1 MSGAHRRYGGRDD
14 ADDGD
19 DPALTEVR
27 LAHRVEDRLT
37 KDEILARYLDLV
49 YFGRGAYGV
58 EAAARTWF
66 GTSAAAL
73 TAPQAAL
80 LAGMMRARDLR
91 PPPEGCTGARP
102 GTGFLC
108 REVVDRL
115 AAVVAPGR
123 DRRPVLALAA
133 KRTYRNDAAAGE
145 TALPLGGSVPAATW
159 FDLMSR
165 RTPPPAPIP
174 ETTGQSVDRADDAA
188 GTWES
193 SATVVSPRDGSI
205 SCWSSSPEP
214 SAGSPWA
221 DVSVL
226 SVAVPS
232 GAATVA

>member
-159 FDLMSR
+159 FDLM
-165 RTPPPAPIP
+165 TPLHA
-174 ETTGQSVDRADDAA
+174 TA
-188 GTWES
+188 GTD
-193 SATVVSPRDGSI
+193 PRDNR
-205 SCWSSSPEP
+205 
-214 SAGSPWA
+214 
-221 DVSVL
+221 SVRRPRRRRGRDL
-226 SVAVPS
+226 GELGDRGLTEGRVDLLLVVQSGTVGGFAV
-232 GAATVA
+232 G